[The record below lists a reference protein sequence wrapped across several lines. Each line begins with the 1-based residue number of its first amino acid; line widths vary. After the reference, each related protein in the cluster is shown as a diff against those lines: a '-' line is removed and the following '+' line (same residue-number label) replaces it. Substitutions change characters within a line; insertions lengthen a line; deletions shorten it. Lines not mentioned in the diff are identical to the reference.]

1 MEKWKKKKI
10 NFFFKFVKKNDTY
23 LYVMIIIQNKWR
35 ANNKEASTGKGK
47 GIKLRYTSQSLRMN
61 KKKVFTLS

>member
-23 LYVMIIIQNKWR
+23 LYVMIIIQN
-35 ANNKEASTGKGK
+35 NL
-47 GIKLRYTSQSLRMN
+47 IKHVVL
-61 KKKVFTLS
+61 